1 LLFQNSTLVAP
12 LANIPSNSQSAIVRI
27 MKSRKKMKHVQLV
40 QETIQQ
46 IKSRFTPKIPDI
58 KKCIDILLEKEYLE
72 RLDGEE
78 LGYLA

>member
-1 LLFQNSTLVAP
+1 
-12 LANIPSNSQSAIVRI
+12 
-27 MKSRKKMKHVQLV
+27 MKARKKMKHVQLV
-40 QETIQQ
+40 QETIAQ
-46 IKSRFTPKIPDI
+46 ISTRFTPKVPDI

>member
-1 LLFQNSTLVAP
+1 MRFTDL
-12 LANIPSNSQSAIVRI
+12 PSHSQSAIVRI

-72 RLDGEE
+72 RLEGEE

>member
-1 LLFQNSTLVAP
+1 MSYH
-12 LANIPSNSQSAIVRI
+12 ANVPPSQKQSAIVRI

-40 QETIQQ
+40 QETISQ

-58 KKCIDILLEKEYLE
+58 KKSIDQLIEKEYLE
-72 RLDGEE
+72 RIEGEE

>member
-1 LLFQNSTLVAP
+1 
-12 LANIPSNSQSAIVRI
+12 

-40 QETIQQ
+40 QETINQ

-58 KKCIDILLEKEYLE
+58 KKSIDQLIEKEYLE
-72 RLDGEE
+72 RIEDEQ